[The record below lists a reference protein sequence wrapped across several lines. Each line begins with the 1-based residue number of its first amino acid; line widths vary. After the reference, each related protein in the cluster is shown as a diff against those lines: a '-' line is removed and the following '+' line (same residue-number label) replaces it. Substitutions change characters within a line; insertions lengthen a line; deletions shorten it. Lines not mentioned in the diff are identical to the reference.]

1 MEASIGERRKP
12 PKGQIPQRFSGVSSV
27 AVTGDYGRHM
37 WNVAGRNQI
46 AVGWDTKLVLSVC
59 CAVLII
65 AQSCPTLYD
74 PINYRS
80 GSSVHGILQVKN
92 MGVACHALLQGIFPT
107 QGSNPCLPHCR
118 QILYHLSHQGS
129 PSILEWVT
137 YPFFRGSS
145 WPGNQTR
152 VSCIAGR
159 FFISW
164 ASRKPRY

>member
-1 MEASIGERRKP
+1 MEASTGERRKP

-107 QGSNPCLPHCR
+107 QGSNPCL
-118 QILYHLSHQGS
+118 L
-129 PSILEWVT
+129 
-137 YPFFRGSS
+137 
-145 WPGNQTR
+145 
-152 VSCIAGR
+152 SCIASG
-159 FFISW
+159 FFTCWATGTFFNLEVSDHAEPWNSHSIHSIHLLSGVWKSW
-164 ASRKPRY
+164 WKKIVVWI